1 MIPKRLDIKGS
12 ISYGLSDSTLE
23 AKGSASITVV
33 PKVFS
38 IDIYG
43 KGGGNKDTGFGGE
56 VGGFPNFY
64 IARAGDEEEIRR

>member
-1 MIPKRLDIKGS
+1 
-12 ISYGLSDSTLE
+12 YGLSDSTLE

-56 VGGFPNFY
+56 VGGFLTFSLPEP
-64 IARAGDEEEIRR
+64 GMKKKK